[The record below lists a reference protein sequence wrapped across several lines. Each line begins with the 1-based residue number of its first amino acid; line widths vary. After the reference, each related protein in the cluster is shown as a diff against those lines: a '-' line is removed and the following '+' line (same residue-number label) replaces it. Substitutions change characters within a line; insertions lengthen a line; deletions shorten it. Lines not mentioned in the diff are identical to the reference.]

1 MKCLYRHR
9 KTWLFMA
16 ICGLLLAHCTLQ
28 ETPQMPQKSTESYLW
43 CSKRELAPFIEWVR
57 EKEVT
62 NPFIESMVI
71 RIGKPMWDY
80 ADIEHIGGDT
90 FIFVPLHHHRYG
102 RSIHAIWFFYRNKDG
117 DIYQSI
123 RKKTD
128 EDVILYD
135 QAWLCEYFSY
145 KVFGKENAEHVMFQ
159 PARQSRAWVEVE
171 TCWDAYIGAGENTPV
186 EDYAYKGRRCK
197 SRTFWVEI
205 SSITEPD
212 EYGGGSG
219 GSPNPSDGGG
229 GGWNPPT
236 ETPAKIPTQL
246 KKLIKSNNNLTDED
260 MKKLEKAWEKLQE
273 DCFSKSFL
281 KHLEDK
287 KFAVNEVRILDEKM
301 GNSSY
306 SKKGYLSFQNDE
318 FITPEIL
325 FHELFH
331 LYQYKTHKDKINSS
345 QIGWMEYERAIF
357 ADICNYIKTAQII
370 YEEKK
375 VEDTQADSIK
385 TSIKN
390 RFWRYKDDNSL
401 ITDYASEEQRDDY
414 FVWLDSITK
423 QGFTYPTSHLTDNE
437 IKHFLELY
445 KVSLPHYIRIYTY
458 DAKFS
463 FHSIRNIM
471 KVLSTKCNQNKTL

>member
-1 MKCLYRHR
+1 MKYLYRHR

-205 SSITEPD
+205 SSITEPN

-229 GGWNPPT
+229 GGSG
-236 ETPAKIPTQL
+236 TPSIGTARIPVQL
-246 KKLIKSNNNLTDED
+246 QKLIKNNINLTDED

-281 KHLEDK
+281 EHLKEKNYVVDS
-287 KFAVNEVRILDEKM
+287 VRIKPELM
-301 GNSSY
+301 GNSTY
-306 SKKGYLSFQNDE
+306 SKKTGRLTFRDE
-318 FITPEIL
+318 EDINSDIL

-331 LYQYKTHKDKINSS
+331 LYQYKTNTINSD

-357 ADICNYIKTAQII
+357 TDILTYIKTAQII
-370 YEEKK
+370 YGEVGVKK
-375 VEDTQADSIK
+375 IK
-385 TSIKN
+385 KKKTKERIRKE
-390 RFWRYKDDNSL
+390 FWRYKHLSL
-401 ITDYASEEQRDDY
+401 ISDQISDKQIADY
-414 FVWLDSITK
+414 FNWLDSITQ
-423 QGFTYPTSHLTDNE
+423 QGFVYPTQLTDE
-437 IKHFLELY
+437 AIKQHFKLY
-445 KVSLPHYIRIYTY
+445 ERSLANYFRDHTY
-458 DAKFS
+458 DGTEIS
-463 FHSIRNIM
+463 FHSIRAIM